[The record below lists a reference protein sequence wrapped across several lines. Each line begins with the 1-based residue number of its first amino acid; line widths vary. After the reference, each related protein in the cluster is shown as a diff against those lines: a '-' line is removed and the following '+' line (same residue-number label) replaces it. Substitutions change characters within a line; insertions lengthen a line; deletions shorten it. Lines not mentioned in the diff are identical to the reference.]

1 MSGQEMD
8 MVSSSLEVKKRSGQR
23 DNMGA
28 ITLNKH
34 GKDLHKDYYNK
45 FFFSLLLLMR
55 LHDTLINFEK
65 FH

>member
-1 MSGQEMD
+1 MSGQEVD

-45 FFFSLLLLMR
+45 FFFFTSIAYE
-55 LHDTLINFEK
+55 TA
-65 FH
+65 